1 MWVNW
6 YLFDL
11 MFPKYDLYRCP
22 MWSEYEE
29 TEEGMKLEIA
39 IPGYEKEDFQLYS
52 EDGTLYLKILR
63 EDRQA
68 LYSISGR
75 DYDSEGAKAEYK
87 NGILIITVPKA
98 KKEQKKLEIK
108 VS

>member
-11 MFPKYDLYRCP
+11 MFPRYYLYKCP

-29 TEEGMKLEIA
+29 TEEGMNLEVA
-39 IPGYEKEDFQLYS
+39 IPGYEKEDFKLYS
-52 EDGTLYLKILR
+52 EDGRLYLKILR
-63 EDRQA
+63 KDRQA

-75 DYDSEGAKAEYK
+75 DFDAERAKAEYK
-87 NGILIITVPKA
+87 NGILSITVPKA
-98 KKEQKKLEIK
+98 EKEQKKLEIK